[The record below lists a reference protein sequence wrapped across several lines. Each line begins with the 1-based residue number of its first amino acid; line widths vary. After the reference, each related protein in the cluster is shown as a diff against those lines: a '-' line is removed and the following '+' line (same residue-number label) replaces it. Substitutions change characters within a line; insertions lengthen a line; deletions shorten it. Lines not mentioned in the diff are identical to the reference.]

1 MAKTPSD
8 SQNFPVPGFDPKEIV
23 KNAVLEFCPT
33 LAPVANKYRE
43 LYEAKV
49 RAEKTVIDSLFR
61 SWLETFAGLWDSA
74 KAFEADIEKVL
85 TMWCALLQRHEAT
98 VQYAKTR
105 KEVAE
110 SIFSGRGFVRGGNL
124 GGNPFYHVAIMA
136 AAESS
141 QLNAWRQFDLE
152 FKGMLTAWAI
162 NWAKTKNRGAELF
175 GNGDDFETWYDE
187 FKSELAIRNIFEN
200 YRGDSGLKNFLYRP
214 LEQVLVAIGRRVWEL
229 DREDESGDD
238 SIIRRDVPDVEPP
251 APIDPTPFSGDG
263 ELWDRMIRETF
274 EQIFAGWRPMRRR
287 VFRLSCEAAWQKGVT
302 RQNLANE
309 LGIELDQVNNL
320 VYAAWRDIRE
330 EFRRYDE
337 EVMDDLWN
345 RLNQNH
351 CSEFIAILK
360 KIDATTGELLP

>member
-33 LAPVANKYRE
+33 LAPVANEYRE

-85 TMWCALLQRHEAT
+85 TKWCALLQRHEAT

-187 FKSELAIRNIFEN
+187 FKSELAIRNVFKN

-229 DREDESGDD
+229 DREDESDDD
-238 SIIRRDVPDVEPP
+238 SIIRRDVLDVEPP
-251 APIDPTPFSGDG
+251 ASIDPTPFSGDG

-274 EQIFAGWRPMRRR
+274 EQIFAGWRPIRRR
-287 VFRLSCEAAWQKGVT
+287 VFRLSCEAALQKGVT

-320 VYAAWRDIRE
+320 VYAAWRDIRDG
-330 EFRRYDE
+330 FRRYGE
-337 EVMDDLWN
+337 EVMDDLWD
-345 RLNQNH
+345 RLKENH